1 MLNFS
6 KAKALAVWLV
16 CAFGV
21 LFTLPNFIPQGTLP
35 DWVPQRHVNLG
46 LDLQGGSYLLL
57 EVDLEAGVR
66 ERLEG
71 TLDSVRAAFRAA
83 GIRYT
88 DLTVRNRGVEVRLNA
103 PSQSDTARQ
112 ALKDLLAPGAN
123 GPEFVL
129 SSDNGLLRL
138 PLTEA
143 AITAKAAR
151 AVEQSIEIVRRRIDE
166 TGVNEPVIARQGSNR
181 ILIQLPG
188 VADPS
193 RIKRLLGQTAKMT
206 FHLLED
212 DGRAAG
218 SPPPPGAEWL
228 PSSDPASRG
237 QRYLVRKKVEVDGAT
252 LRDARPGPDQQSAS
266 WVVSFEFDAVGA
278 RRFADVTTRNVGRPF
293 AIVLDGKVISA
304 PVIREP
310 IMGGSGIISGKFTV
324 QAANDLALLL
334 RAGALPAPMNVLEER
349 TVGPDLGADSIRAGA
364 IASGVGLVLVMLFM
378 VAGYGLFGWFANV
391 ALIVNLVLLMALLSV
406 LGATLTLPGIAGIVL
421 TMGMAVDA
429 NVLIYERMREEYRNG
444 RTLINAMQAGFE
456 RALVTIL
463 DSNLTTL
470 LAAGLLFWF
479 GAGPI
484 RGFAV
489 TLTLGLFTSMFTAV
503 MVTRLL
509 LVLWIKRARP
519 KHLPIE
525 GIPA

>member
-1 MLNFS
+1 MHYSTWKTVSVLI
-6 KAKALAVWLV
+6 V
-16 CAFGV
+16 CLLGFVFA
-21 LFTLPNFIPQGTLP
+21 LPNALP
-35 DWVPQRHVNLG
+35 GDTAERLPRWLQPVTLG
-46 LDLQGGSYLLL
+46 LDLQGGSHLLL
-57 EVDLEAGVR
+57 EVDV
-66 ERLEG
+66 
-71 TLDSVRAAFRAA
+71 DSVVKEHMTGLVESIRTKFRQERV
-83 GIRYT
+83 RYA
-88 DLTVRNRGVEVRLNA
+88 DLGHDGTKVQVRVLDGENV
-103 PSQSDTARQ
+103 DKARQ
-112 ALKDLLAPGAN
+112 MLREIDPQIDVSAGDGGN
-123 GPEFVL
+123 FVL
-129 SSDNGLLRL
+129 TYQDQALVQRRNS
-138 PLTEA
+138 
-143 AITAKAAR
+143 
-151 AVEQSIEIVRRRIDE
+151 AVEQSLEVVRRRIDE
-166 TGVNEPVIARQGSNR
+166 LGTREPTIQRQGADR
-181 ILIQLPG
+181 IVVQLPG
-188 VADPS
+188 LKDPG
-193 RIKRLLGQTAKMT
+193 RIRELLGKTAKLS
-206 FHLLED
+206 FHLIDDSTPLEEALR
-212 DGRAAG
+212 GRV
-218 SPPPPGAEWL
+218 PPGSEVLPNAEKKSPEDP
-228 PSSDPASRG
+228 PS
-237 QRYLVRKKVEVDGAT
+237 YVVRKRVEVGGDNLT
-252 LRDARPGPDQQSAS
+252 DSQPSFQDAEP
-266 WVVSFEFDAVGA
+266 VVSFRFDTVGA
-278 RRFADVTTRNVGRPF
+278 RRFGDATKANVGRRL